1 MQDHPF
7 SPSLESQRPYPL
19 PSKRENFPTE
29 RHMRLPAMIRKIHC
43 THHTSLRFT
52 LMTHN
57 VENQAA
63 EGIVALATN

>member
-1 MQDHPF
+1 
-7 SPSLESQRPYPL
+7 
-19 PSKRENFPTE
+19 
-29 RHMRLPAMIRKIHC
+29 MIRKIHC